1 MATTK
6 LSTDAEEFPKL
17 YRGIVEDNKD
27 PKKLGRCRVRVPSI
41 HGSLDF
47 KTDLLPWARPITQT
61 PVSHGRGS
69 VILPDKGDVVW
80 VMFESGDKEYPVYFG
95 GTYGYITDETA
106 PDCPTCRTTAST

>member
-41 HGSLDF
+41 HGSLDSSLCGA
-47 KTDLLPWARPITQT
+47 TLRTN
-61 PVSHGRGS
+61 
-69 VILPDKGDVVW
+69 
-80 VMFESGDKEYPVYFG
+80 G
-95 GTYGYITDETA
+95 GTL
-106 PDCPTCRTTAST
+106 